1 MHLGGKGIDSKEAK
15 KRHAKIKLTFLL
27 QILRMWL
34 TSECLLLS
42 LPMTMPPR
50 RPRRRH
56 HHHCAFRT
64 PRTMHWQAIY
74 WVPVSTSLLHDP
86 AEMGEREKK
95 KKKEE
100 EKEMKGR
107 SLVFLYK
114 KENTWGRLKKDE
126 ASSYGCKSAQ

>member
-1 MHLGGKGIDSKEAK
+1 MHLGGKSIDSKEAK
-15 KRHAKIKLTFLL
+15 KRHAKIKLTFLS

-56 HHHCAFRT
+56 HHHCSFRT

-74 WVPVSTSLLHDP
+74 WVPVSTSLLRDP
-86 AEMGEREKK
+86 ADMGEREKK

-107 SLVFLYK
+107 SLVFYIKRKTL
-114 KENTWGRLKKDE
+114 G
-126 ASSYGCKSAQ
+126 GG